1 MVTEVRKKGV
11 YLVHES
17 ASLVV
22 SWLTSGAVFLLPSS
36 VHILTGPIFVEG
48 AEPGDMIAVEIIDLQ
63 LRANPDGKTFGSN
76 AAAWWGYQAR
86 APKVDGTSFT
96 AGSFTDTPDEND
108 EIITIYEMIH
118 DATDGKSY
126 AVPLYQFEWP
136 VLTDPNGTLRDY
148 IAYPGKSF
156 ERRGFCACF

>member
-1 MVTEVRKKGV
+1 
-11 YLVHES
+11 
-17 ASLVV
+17 
-22 SWLTSGAVFLLPSS
+22 LLPSS